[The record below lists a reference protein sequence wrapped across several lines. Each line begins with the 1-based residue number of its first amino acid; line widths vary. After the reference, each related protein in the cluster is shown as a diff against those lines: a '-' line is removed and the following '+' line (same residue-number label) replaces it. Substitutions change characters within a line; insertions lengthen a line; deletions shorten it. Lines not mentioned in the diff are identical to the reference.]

1 MKSVNPFPFS
11 DDNKRYHTWN
21 YYLRHRFGKKIAKVP
36 LDGGFTCPNRDGT
49 RGYGGCTFCTSSG
62 SGEFAGDRA
71 EPLLDQYIKGQ
82 AVMRHKW
89 PDADFI
95 PYFQAYT
102 NTYGPLSKIQ
112 ACVKPFLD
120 RPEVAAIA
128 IATRADCLEPEK
140 IAWLASCCA
149 SKEIWL
155 ELGVQSVH
163 DATAQMIN
171 RGHSYAEVVE
181 TVQRLALTPL
191 KICVHLID
199 GLPGEDEEMM
209 LETVRQI
216 NLLPIHAVKLHMLHL
231 MRDTQLARRYAE
243 QPFPLLSREEY
254 VSLVVRQLELLRPEI
269 IIQRLTGD
277 GASDALIAPQ
287 WTQKKTIVLN
297 EIDKLM
303 AREKTWQGKR
313 AAHG

>member
-1 MKSVNPFPFS
+1 M
-11 DDNKRYHTWN
+11 
-21 YYLRHRFGKKIAKVP
+21 
-36 LDGGFTCPNRDGT
+36 
-49 RGYGGCTFCTSSG
+49 
-62 SGEFAGDRA
+62 
-71 EPLLDQYIKGQ
+71 
-82 AVMRHKW
+82 
-89 PDADFI
+89 
-95 PYFQAYT
+95 
-102 NTYGPLSKIQ
+102 
-112 ACVKPFLD
+112 
-120 RPEVAAIA
+120 
-128 IATRADCLEPEK
+128 
-140 IAWLASCCA
+140 
-149 SKEIWL
+149 
-155 ELGVQSVH
+155 QSVH
-163 DATAQMIN
+163 DATALTIN

-254 VSLVVRQLELLRPEI
+254 VGLVVRQLELLRPEI

-287 WTQKKTIVLN
+287 WTLKKTIVLN

-313 AAHG
+313 PAHG